1 MKKKSKIVF
10 EANLETNYVF
20 HMLSVAT
27 CGYNNDYGRKYKT
40 RYDVKDLESLKRH
53 EGLLTVCGGQ
63 FIGNLYYL
71 LVMVPARAS
80 ERIEDYYSKFLRM
93 DDHVFPEEYKKYQH
107 QIREIC
113 EVMVRYYQDYVEHIW
128 PLEGVRI
135 KKYIENIRERFQE
148 GPFSYLAEQ
157 AVGVGLST
165 DVFVASMVSS
175 VEGGAEAIDISGR
188 QDVFGIERDEIDAF
202 YFIGHEYIIY
212 LLKEALK
219 EMNAFQTFDTWL
231 KTEGLAEYY
240 LKLILG
246 DTRFFNE
253 QQEYVRLYEKS
264 SMAGCRTA
272 VELFQSVA
280 SVE

>member
-10 EANLETNYVF
+10 EANLDTNYVF

-27 CGYNNDYGRKYKT
+27 CGYDNDYGKKYRI
-40 RYDVKDLESLKRH
+40 RYDAKDLESLKRH

-63 FIGNLYYL
+63 FIGDLYYL
-71 LVMVPARAS
+71 LIIVPARALG
-80 ERIEDYYSKFLRM
+80 RVEDYYKKFLRM
-93 DDHVFPEEYKKYQH
+93 DDKDFPEEYKKYQD

-113 EVMVRYYQDYVEHIW
+113 KVMVRYYRDYAEHIW
-128 PLEGVRI
+128 PTERVRI
-135 KKYIENIRERFQE
+135 EKYIKNIQERFDR

-175 VEGGAEAIDISGR
+175 VQGGAEAIDISER
-188 QDVFGIERDEIDAF
+188 QDVFGIERDETDAF

-219 EMNAFQTFDTWL
+219 GEDAFQSFETWL

-240 LKLILG
+240 LKLIMG

-253 QQEYVRLYEKS
+253 QQEYVRLYERS
-264 SMAGCRTA
+264 RMDGCHTA
-272 VELFQSVA
+272 VELFRSIP
-280 SVE
+280 